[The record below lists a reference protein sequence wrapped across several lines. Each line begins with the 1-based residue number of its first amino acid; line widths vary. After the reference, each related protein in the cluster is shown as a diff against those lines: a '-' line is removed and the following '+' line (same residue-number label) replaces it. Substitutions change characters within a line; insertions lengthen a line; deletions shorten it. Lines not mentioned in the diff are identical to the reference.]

1 MYAVN
6 ESAESPEGD
15 GNYKKES
22 DRNDKWKHNS
32 ETEKFRLNNRKLK
45 KKKKKF
51 TGLENRDLE
60 TMATEEPERNTEA
73 YNTNRI

>member
-1 MYAVN
+1 MN

-32 ETEKFRLNNRKLK
+32 KTEKFRLNNRKLK

>member
-1 MYAVN
+1 MN

-22 DRNDKWKHNS
+22 DRNDKWKYNFK
-32 ETEKFRLNNRKLK
+32 TEKFRLNNRKL
-45 KKKKKF
+45 KKKF

-60 TMATEEPERNTEA
+60 TMATEEPERNTEV
-73 YNTNRI
+73 YNMNRI